1 MFRNSLLALAIVYSA
16 SAGSHAADWLDSYE
30 AAAEK
35 AAESK
40 KPMLLFYYR
49 ANCKQCRKLET
60 STLADAKVIERLDK
74 FVLAKVDVAQ
84 NLKQLLRLKPSGNV
98 TPYIIFTRADGRQIF
113 NTSGYVPASLF
124 VKRLDQALAKS
135 GS

>member
-1 MFRNSLLALAIVYSA
+1 MCRKFLLALALFYSTSA
-16 SAGSHAADWLDSYE
+16 SSTAADWLDSYE

-35 AAESK
+35 AEKSQ
-40 KPMLLFYYR
+40 KPMLLFYFR

-60 STLADAKVIERLDK
+60 STLADPEVVERLDK
-74 FVLAKVDVAQ
+74 FVLARVDVAE
-84 NLKQLLRLKPSGNV
+84 NLKELLRLKPIGNV
-98 TPYIIFTRADGRQIF
+98 TPYIIFTRPDGQQLF

>member
-1 MFRNSLLALAIVYSA
+1 MFRRFLLALALVYSA
-16 SAGSHAADWLDSYE
+16 SVSSGAAEWLDSYE

-35 AAESK
+35 AAASN

-60 STLADAKVIERLDK
+60 STLVNAKVKARLDK
-74 FVLAKVDVAQ
+74 FVLAKVDVAR

-98 TPYIIFTRADGRQIF
+98 TPYIIFTRADGRQLF

-135 GS
+135 GG

>member
-1 MFRNSLLALAIVYSA
+1 MSRLSLLVLALVYSA
-16 SAGSHAADWLDSYE
+16 PLNSNGADWLDSYV

-35 AAESK
+35 AAESR

-60 STLADAKVIERLDK
+60 STLANPKVKARLDK

-135 GS
+135 GG

>member
-1 MFRNSLLALAIVYSA
+1 MSRKFLLALAFVYTA
-16 SAGSHAADWLDSYE
+16 SVSSDAADWLDSYE

-40 KPMLLFYYR
+40 KPMMLFYYR
-49 ANCKQCRKLET
+49 DNCKQCRKLET
-60 STLADAKVIERLDK
+60 STLADAKVKERLDK
-74 FVLAKVDVAQ
+74 FVLAKVDVAK

-98 TPYIIFTRADGRQIF
+98 TPYIIFTRADGRQLF